1 MTAPC
6 ISADLTMRGAKTG
19 GGGGG
24 AVRQDPALWRERHAR
39 FQSFLPLR
47 EFRRVRAALP
57 VLGGGPQRRD
67 FLLSQSFRRTASW
80 FWEQDDGRASPA
92 ADGGKKAELL
102 AVGAAAA
109 SPRTRIAYGVFLLC
123 ALQRRG
129 GARGEEGL
137 HVQGMGTSSASGA
150 WFTRSG
156 L

>member
-1 MTAPC
+1 
-6 ISADLTMRGAKTG
+6 MRGAKTG

-57 VLGGGPQRRD
+57 VLGGGPRRRH
-67 FLLSQSFRRTASW
+67 FSFSRSFRRTASW
-80 FWEQDDGRASPA
+80 FWEQDEGRVSPA

-102 AVGAAAA
+102 AMGAAAA
-109 SPRTRIAYGVFLLC
+109 SPQTRIAYGVFLLC
-123 ALQRRG
+123 AMQRRG
-129 GARGEEGL
+129 GPSGGEGL

-156 L
+156 V